1 MVWSFVG
8 NETGM
13 ALISF
18 TYALESETSVTLEQI
33 ESQGSLMN
41 LMTLGLVGNA
51 TALAICN
58 EVTILITINAMNCS
72 LPTCHVPAM
81 WDTQICDISCRL

>member
-41 LMTLGLVGNA
+41 
-51 TALAICN
+51 
-58 EVTILITINAMNCS
+58 
-72 LPTCHVPAM
+72 
-81 WDTQICDISCRL
+81 